1 MFDFSWGEVLVIGGV
16 ALIVIGP
23 KDLPKA
29 LRTVGQMTSKVRRM
43 AGEFQAQFNEAMRE
57 AELDEV
63 RKDLQGLNTS
73 VAAATAT
80 GFNPIQTIRDEIKGA
95 VESTGGKPTD
105 ASPPAPQ
112 PSAEPVSVAAV
123 APAMPMPDLPPAPAV
138 ADAGAAIA
146 AESAAPAPASAP
158 ATPSDGT
165 PRPQS

>member
-73 VAAATAT
+73 VAAATSTA
-80 GFNPIQTIRDEIKGA
+80 FNPIQTIRDEIKGA
-95 VESTGGKPTD
+95 IDKP
-105 ASPPAPQ
+105 
-112 PSAEPVSVAAV
+112 AEPETASHEAAAAV
-123 APAMPMPDLPPAPAV
+123 PPDFESGFDLPALPPV
-138 ADAGAAIA
+138 PPVTEGAATVT
-146 AESAAPAPASAP
+146 APEPVNVPEALP
-158 ATPSDGT
+158 ATAPEGT
-165 PRPQS
+165 PGPQR

>member
-63 RKDLQGLNTS
+63 RKDLQGLNSS
-73 VAAATAT
+73 VTAATSTA
-80 GFNPIQTIRDEIKGA
+80 FNPIQTIRDEIKGA
-95 VESTGGKPTD
+95 VEAKPGVATT
-105 ASPPAPQ
+105 AVSPLAPEPEAAVAAPAAALEAEPMLPLPEPPARPALEPPAPV
-112 PSAEPVSVAAV
+112 P
-123 APAMPMPDLPPAPAV
+123 
-138 ADAGAAIA
+138 AIA
-146 AESAAPAPASAP
+146 AEP
-158 ATPSDGT
+158 ATDGT
-165 PRPQS
+165 AGPPR